1 MRFAVRIAGLKGLKV
16 YGDDAQQPIR
26 FIEVHTR
33 RQVLH
38 ASGHKKDNSPA
49 LVSIQAN
56 WPTWSLLPIGDKP
69 AFTITI
75 HNSNNN
81 QDPADGDEASSTDLT
96 IPMEHTCCRPVT
108 YRFSLPAI
116 STTTDNNSST
126 ASTPDPGPDDANPDP
141 SPEEAEAEAE
151 EIFEWR
157 RAPACHET
165 RGIRKKTLPALETGD
180 RRPPETALHTLL
192 AQPGAVLV
200 RLTGARWPPQTAT
213 RPTTSSSTTTSTTTT
228 TSMTATATDAATETA
243 ARRPLGFTKQGEEIV
258 ASWTEARDCL
268 PRYYFQFWG
277 AGAAGALG
285 ETFTHVA
292 VLTGAATYLDAIAER
307 ARRRGGRG
315 GGGCG
320 NDGAGD
326 GGGGE
331 QHGLRPALLGF
342 PALAGSGWSSH
353 GRVVHV
359 VQHGSHPP
367 GHLAVLCGMP

>member
-1 MRFAVRIAGLKGLKV
+1 AQRKHLSSPLSQPGPHGYPMRFAVRIAGLKGLKV

-180 RRPPETALHTLL
+180 ERPPETALHTLL

-213 RPTTSSSTTTSTTTT
+213 P
-228 TSMTATATDAATETA
+228 

-307 ARRRGGRG
+307 ARR
-315 GGGCG
+315 
-320 NDGAGD
+320 
-326 GGGGE
+326 
-331 QHGLRPALLGF
+331 
-342 PALAGSGWSSH
+342 
-353 GRVVHV
+353 
-359 VQHGSHPP
+359 
-367 GHLAVLCGMP
+367 